1 VNFEWDTKKAAAN
14 LRKHWVSFGEA
25 IEVFDDPNLIENED
39 ASHSYDEARFIV
51 IGYSARRL
59 LLVVFTE
66 PRWDVIR
73 IVSAR
78 LPTPAERKMY
88 ERQER

>member
-1 VNFEWDTKKAAAN
+1 MNFEWDTKKAAAN